1 MGNMRQKEDCP
12 LYHKALLSVA
22 EAAAYTGIGIEK
34 IYEYAEKERTFPA
47 TREGRLVK
55 INRQCLDE
63 WLRSRALRRA
73 GFPQF
78 TVCRKV

>member
-1 MGNMRQKEDCP
+1 MITKVMMTSNSSEWETPQAFFEQYKKEFRF
-12 LYHKALLSVA
+12 ALDV
-22 EAAAYTGIGIEK
+22 
-34 IYEYAEKERTFPA
+34 YAFPA

-78 TVCRKV
+78 TVCGKV